1 MEYRGGESRKGMEWE
16 VEEDEEWTVGS
27 CCTSH
32 EQGGVANA
40 TADRRG
46 LSPAIMAA
54 RREQGTGAGAVI
66 GGVELVGE
74 KSITISSSSSPP
86 SMNAFAAAIFFF
98 KLHTVATL
106 LPSPS
111 PAPFTSSSKAG

>member
-1 MEYRGGESRKGMEWE
+1 
-16 VEEDEEWTVGS
+16 VGS

-46 LSPAIMAA
+46 FSPAVMAA
-54 RREQGTGAGAVI
+54 RREQGTGAGTVL

-86 SMNAFAAAIFFF
+86 PSSPSPMNAFAAAISFF

-111 PAPFTSSSKAG
+111 PAPFTSSSKGG